1 MKVGKMNDLLKAY
14 QLLKQFK
21 GDSYL
26 FGMDITLKIPDAF
39 LPEGEN
45 IALIRSTYPGSN
57 EQIAPLQQKLAKRNT
72 ISAIITG
79 PKPNAPIEDLD
90 RICERLG
97 QCLPTYLVSFGGG
110 STTDIAKAAVI
121 LYSLGGTIDKYFG
134 VALASQVH
142 HKTTLSLIP
151 HLAIQSAA
159 GSSAHLTKYANITD
173 MANCQKKLI
182 VDDTIIP
189 HKAIFDYATTI
200 TAPIDLTIDGAL
212 DGLSHAL
219 EVYYGSLYS
228 SQIDLIEEVCL
239 ESIRL
244 IVHYLPIV
252 LKQPDNKT
260 ARAGLAMGTDLGG
273 YAIMLGSTNGGH
285 LTSFSLV
292 DILSHG
298 RACAILNPY
307 YTVYFAPTIHPQLK
321 KLARI
326 FARENL
332 ANLAIPSDT
341 EALALYVAEALQHF
355 MESIHVPTALKDIPG
370 FTQKHIDRALSAAKD
385 PQLRMKMNN
394 MPVPFSATDIDTT
407 MKSILI
413 SAAEGNFDH
422 LRSLF

>member
-1 MKVGKMNDLLKAY
+1 MNDLIKAY

-26 FGMDITLKIPDAF
+26 FGMDICAGVPDEF

-57 EQIAPLQQKLAKRNT
+57 EQIASLQQRIAKRNT

-79 PKPNAPIEDLD
+79 PKPNAPVTDLE

-110 STTDIAKAAVI
+110 STTDIAKAALI
-121 LYSLGGTIDKYFG
+121 LYSLGGSIDRYFG

-142 HKTTLSLIP
+142 HRTSLSLIP
-151 HLAIQSAA
+151 HLAIQTAA

-173 MANCQKKLI
+173 MATCQKKLI
-182 VDDTIIP
+182 VDDMIIP
-189 HKAIFDYATTI
+189 HKAIFDYATTL
-200 TAPIDLTIDGAL
+200 TSPNELTIDGAL

-219 EVYYGSLYS
+219 EVYYGSLYT

-239 ESIRL
+239 EAIRL
-244 IVHYLPIV
+244 IIHYLPLV

-332 ANLAIPSDT
+332 ANLVIPSDT
-341 EALALYVAEALQHF
+341 EALALYVAEGLQQF
-355 MESIHVPTALKDIPG
+355 MRNIDVPVALKDIPG
-370 FTQKHIDRALSAAKD
+370 FSQNHIDRALSAAKD
-385 PQLRMKMNN
+385 PQLRMKMNT
-394 MPVPFSATDIDTT
+394 MPVPFSPSDIDTS

-413 SAAEGNFDH
+413 SAAEGNFNH
-422 LRSLF
+422 LRSQF